1 MKKIIYF
8 LCLFL
13 GLCICVNAQETP
25 EWVDSDIREF
35 LYPKDKYLTGYS
47 EQIVNNKK
55 LLPYITEQTKNNA
68 QTNLIE
74 SIYLKIKSNT
84 VSQVES
90 SSVNGNYTENE
101 TYNSQT
107 SKSVLANVNGM
118 QVQTFYDKKSKFV
131 YAFAYVS
138 REDLSKY
145 YNNSLAENLQKL
157 NGLIQ
162 TTKHLRSQNDFKA
175 ARIQSVSAKNLIV
188 DIENT
193 QSLLLSMN
201 DAVYAKNTSIK
212 SEFESAKNEILSL
225 DALLDVKYEKISNL
239 ENKIKVNIEKVEAR
253 IELANQLISQGE
265 KNAAKSQCEEG
276 VLFIDEIKKLQ
287 NSLVEVD
294 STISSEKLH
303 KTKVDALE
311 SELSLMLSKLS
322 QSNKVF
328 LNSSE
333 DLFGKSVNVIKN
345 KLKSELSILNCSF
358 VENEEE
364 ADYKIVIESE
374 VRESSATNNLVFCFA
389 DVSVT
394 VYDLNK
400 DMEVFSDFLTVKGG
414 SSSIE
419 KAGHKAMQSSVNQI
433 VENISKYIK

>member
-1 MKKIIYF
+1 MKNVISF
-8 LCLFL
+8 LCIIFV
-13 GLCICVNAQETP
+13 INVSVNAQDSP
-25 EWVDSDIREF
+25 EWVDPDIREF
-35 LYPKDKYLTGYS
+35 LYPKEKYLVGYA

-55 LLPYITEQTKNNA
+55 LIPYITEQTKTLA
-68 QTNLIE
+68 QTNLME
-74 SIYLKIKSNT
+74 GIYIKIKSSAS
-84 VSQVES
+84 SQIES
-90 SSVNGNYTENE
+90 TSVNGSYIENE
-101 TYNSQT
+101 SFNSSST
-107 SKSVLANVNGM
+107 KSLLADVNGM
-118 QVQTFYDKKSKFV
+118 QVQTFYNAKTKYV

-145 YNNSLAENLQKL
+145 YNTSLVENLQKL
-157 NGLIQ
+157 KGLVVTI
-162 TTKHLRSQNDFKA
+162 KSLKNQNDFKA
-175 ARIQSVSAKNLIV
+175 ARIQCASAKDLVAN
-188 DIENT
+188 IENT
-193 QSLLLSMN
+193 QSLLISLN
-201 DAVYAKNTSIK
+201 DVTYANNSSFKT
-212 SEFESAKNEILSL
+212 EFESVKKEVSSL
-225 DALLDVKYEKISNL
+225 DAHLDVKYEIIGNL
-239 ENKIKVNIEKVEAR
+239 ESKIRVNIEKIEAAM
-253 IELANQLISQGE
+253 ELTYQLFSQSE
-265 KNAAKSQCEEG
+265 KNAAKTKCEEAILI
-276 VLFIDEIKKLQ
+276 VEETKKYQ
-287 NSLVEVD
+287 NSLVEVEPN
-294 STISSEKLH
+294 ISSEKLH

-400 DMEVFSDFLTVKGG
+400 DMEVYSDFLTVKGG